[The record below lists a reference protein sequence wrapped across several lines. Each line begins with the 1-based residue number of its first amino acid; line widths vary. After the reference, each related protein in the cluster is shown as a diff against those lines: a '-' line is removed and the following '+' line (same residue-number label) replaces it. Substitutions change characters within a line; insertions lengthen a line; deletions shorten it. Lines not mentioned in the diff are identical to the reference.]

1 MRKKTLLIKLWW
13 HVIDCRTHRDLWGV
27 KMWKNGHL
35 KSEIQCLCAQGR
47 WKSFC
52 RILTA
57 SSDVSVRK
65 RSDFG
70 CFSDSG
76 PGPVCSGFVL
86 PWKALT
92 LPEKGAWLGSAM
104 RLRCGLQ
111 CVCEDAERSQRI
123 LITLDWRLT
132 SGCYHVE
139 CWAPYSLF
147 PGLCLLW
154 AWSNKERGASEQE
167 RRRVG
172 VWLCPCLPSWWPW
185 ASHFASISLFPPLSK
200 RGISSYLEH
209 LYKHERK

>member
-13 HVIDCRTHRDLWGV
+13 HVIDCRTHHDLWGV

-76 PGPVCSGFVL
+76 PGPVCSGFFVL
-86 PWKALT
+86 GKPSLRLRRVPGLVQPWGSGVGHSVCVKTLRGPGEFWLHLTGFLHRTRRMFGSLQLVPRAYVCCEHEATKNMVLLNKKDIGLESGCAHAYLAGGPGRAT
-92 LPEKGAWLGSAM
+92 LPPS
-104 RLRCGLQ
+104 
-111 CVCEDAERSQRI
+111 VC
-123 LITLDWRLT
+123 
-132 SGCYHVE
+132 
-139 CWAPYSLF
+139 F
-147 PGLCLLW
+147 P
-154 AWSNKERGASEQE
+154 
-167 RRRVG
+167 
-172 VWLCPCLPSWWPW
+172 LCPKGVLVP
-185 ASHFASISLFPPLSK
+185 ILNIYINMK
-200 RGISSYLEH
+200 ENKG
-209 LYKHERK
+209 